1 MHVPSVCTFVGVSVV
16 FVFMVEAVNDE
27 SLKPSGVNLMLDF
40 CELFLC
46 CSSSHTHIA
55 RLRSTFSILYMETA
69 SIMHLT
75 LS

>member
-1 MHVPSVCTFVGVSVV
+1 MPFVCTFVAVSVV

-27 SLKPSGVNLMLDF
+27 SLKPTGGKNLMLDF

-55 RLRSTFSILYMETA
+55 RLRSTFSTLYMETA
-69 SIMHLT
+69 SITHLT
-75 LS
+75 PS